1 MISSPTKL
9 IIWSTLS
16 TDTRIEEDSA
26 AAFFG
31 AALPG
36 LLLAGDLLACAFS
49 ATGAAGFSSDAEGSA
64 GVLGTGVAGSA
75 AEAASSTATVVIS
88 ICSGS
93 IMKHI
98 TASISSAL
106 TPPFRV
112 TS

>member
-16 TDTRIEEDSA
+16 TDTRIGEDSA

-75 AEAASSTATVVIS
+75 ASLLHSYRGDFNLFWLNNEAHYGFNIIGADA
-88 ICSGS
+88 
-93 IMKHI
+93 
-98 TASISSAL
+98 
-106 TPPFRV
+106 PF
-112 TS
+112 